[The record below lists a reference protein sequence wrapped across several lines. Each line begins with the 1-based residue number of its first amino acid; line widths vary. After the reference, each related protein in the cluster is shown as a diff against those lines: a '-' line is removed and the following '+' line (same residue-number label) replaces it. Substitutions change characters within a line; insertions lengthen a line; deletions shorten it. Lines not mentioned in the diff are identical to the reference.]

1 VNKKYTDR
9 HPRSARRGR
18 ATNDFVENNAKVAQQ
33 RAKLESALGN
43 IRALADEICAEC
55 VPQVYAPALAMWMD
69 RAQEA
74 ARKIA

>member
-1 VNKKYTDR
+1 VLEALLIALAAALRTLSDVLACLPAGFN
-9 HPRSARRGR
+9 R
-18 ATNDFVENNAKVAQQ
+18 APT
-33 RAKLESALGN
+33 LESALGN

-55 VPQVYAPALAMWMD
+55 VPQVYAPTLAMWMD